1 MSNQPRIVA
10 LGGGHGLAASLRA
23 VRLLTPH
30 VTAVVGVADDGGSS
44 GRIREEL
51 EVVPPGDLRM
61 ALAALCGEDAWGETW
76 SRVVQHRFGGNGP
89 LAGHALGN
97 LLITALWEET
107 GDLVAGLDWVGALLR
122 TEGRVLPA
130 AIEPIELIATV
141 LGGDPAH
148 PDELVEVRGQVRIAT
163 TSGSVVRVQI
173 CPAAPQACAEAVTAI
188 TGADVIILGPGSWFT
203 SVMPHLLIPGIREAL
218 VQSSAVKILVLN
230 LGPQAGETTGF
241 TPENHLKVLRE
252 HAPDLSLSV
261 VIADRGRVTDPDRL
275 AAVSGGAYV
284 HLADVTDRGD
294 TSLHDP
300 ELLSIAM
307 QEALHISAGAHDR
320 ITAWR

>member
-1 MSNQPRIVA
+1 MTDQPRVVA
-10 LGGGHGLAASLRA
+10 LGGGHGLASTLRA
-23 VRLLTPH
+23 VRLILPH
-30 VTAVVGVADDGGSS
+30 ITAVVGVADDGGSS

-76 SRVVQHRFGGNGP
+76 SRVVQHRFGGSGP

-141 LGGDPAH
+141 RGGDPAY
-148 PDELVEVRGQVRIAT
+148 PEALVEVRGQMRIAT
-163 TSGSVVRVQI
+163 TSGSVVRVEMS
-173 CPAAPQACAEAVTAI
+173 PPAPQACAEAVTAI
-188 TGADVIILGPGSWFT
+188 TSADVIILGPGSWFT

-218 VQSSAVKILVLN
+218 VQSSAIKILVLN
-230 LGPQAGETTGF
+230 LGPQTGETTGF

-252 HAPDLSLSV
+252 HAPDLTLSV
-261 VIADRGRVTDPDRL
+261 VIADRGRVADPDRL
-275 AAVSGGAYV
+275 VAVSGGAYV
-284 HLADVTDRGD
+284 HLAEVADRGD
-294 TSLHDP
+294 ASLHDP
-300 ELLSIAM
+300 VLLSIAI
-307 QEALHISAGAHDR
+307 QEALRISAGAHDR
-320 ITAWR
+320 ITSWR

>member
-1 MSNQPRIVA
+1 MSDQLRIVA

-23 VRLLTPH
+23 VRLMTPH

-61 ALAALCGEDAWGETW
+61 ALAALCGDDAWGETW
-76 SRVVQHRFGGNGP
+76 SRVIQHRFGGTGS
-89 LAGHALGN
+89 LSGHALGN

-141 LGGDPAH
+141 RGSDPFA
-148 PDELVEVRGQVRIAT
+148 PDSLVEVRGQVRIAT
-163 TSGSVVRVQI
+163 TSGSVVRVEI
-173 CPAAPQACAEAVTAI
+173 SPSAPQACAEAVTAI
-188 TGADVIILGPGSWFT
+188 SEADVILLGPGSWFT
-203 SVMPHLLIPGIREAL
+203 SVMPHLLIPEIRMAL
-218 VQSSAVKILVLN
+218 VHSAAIKILILN
-230 LGPQAGETTGF
+230 LGPQMGETTGF
-241 TPENHLKVLRE
+241 TPESHLRALSE

-261 VIADRGRVTDPDRL
+261 VIADRGRVADPEQL
-275 AAVSGGAYV
+275 KGVSGGAHV
-284 HLADVTDRGD
+284 LLANVAGREDS
-294 TSLHDP
+294 SLHDP
-300 ELLSIAM
+300 ELLSLAI
-307 QEALHISAGAHDR
+307 QEALQMSTGAHDR

>member
-1 MSNQPRIVA
+1 MSDHLRIVA

-23 VRLLTPH
+23 VRLMTPD

-76 SRVVQHRFGGNGP
+76 SRVVQHRFGGTGP

-122 TEGRVLPA
+122 TQGRVLPA

-141 LGGDPAH
+141 RGGDPAV
-148 PDELVEVRGQVRIAT
+148 PDSLVEVRGQVRIAT
-163 TSGSVVRVQI
+163 TCGSVMRVEI
-173 CPAAPQACAEAVTAI
+173 SPTAPQACAEAVTAI
-188 TGADVIILGPGSWFT
+188 AHADVIILGPGSWFT

-218 VQSSAVKILVLN
+218 VQSAAVKILVLN
-230 LGPQAGETTGF
+230 LGPQTGETTGF
-241 TPENHLKVLRE
+241 TPESHLKVLRE
-252 HAPDLSLSV
+252 HAPDLCLSV
-261 VIADRGRVTDPDRL
+261 VIADRGHVADSERL
-275 AAVSGGAYV
+275 AGVSGGAQV
-284 HLADVTDRGD
+284 LVTDVAARVD
-294 TSLHDP
+294 SSLHDP
-300 ELLSIAM
+300 ELLAAAIA
-307 QEALHISAGAHDR
+307 EALRISSSAHDR

>member
-1 MSNQPRIVA
+1 MSEQPRIVA

-23 VRLLTPH
+23 VRLISPH

-76 SRVVQHRFGGNGP
+76 SRVVQHRFGGSGP

-141 LGGDPAH
+141 RGGDPMLPEA
-148 PDELVEVRGQVRIAT
+148 LVEVRGQVRIAT
-163 TSGSVVRVQI
+163 TSGTVMRVEI
-173 CPAAPQACAEAVTAI
+173 SPTAPQACAEAVSAI
-188 TGADVIILGPGSWFT
+188 ASADVIILGPGSWFT

-252 HAPDLSLSV
+252 HAPDLCLSV
-261 VIADRGRVTDPDRL
+261 VIADCGHVADPKRL
-275 AAVSGGAYV
+275 AGVSSGAEV
-284 HLADVTDRGD
+284 LLADVAARVDS
-294 TSLHDP
+294 SLHDP
-300 ELLSIAM
+300 QLLSIAI
-307 QEALHISAGAHDR
+307 QEALRMSSSAHDR